1 MLKIIKKNNKKK
13 KVNIDEEIN
22 NKINKAKIENINE
35 KNSKIIIQKIRP
47 KNKTIDKLMK
57 KIIIK

>member
-1 MLKIIKKNNKKK
+1 MKKG
-13 KVNIDEEIN
+13 NIDEEIN